1 MSKEVMAAISHTYG
15 LASYSTPEL
24 RSLFDDWLGEIEHM
38 VMELVHT
45 MKTADPDQIAA
56 RLNIQPDSVLFI
68 LGKLAR
74 EGKVSLQEASSENGR
89 IARHTGAREK
99 GKIALLR
106 KKQ

>member
-38 VMELVHT
+38 VTELVHT
-45 MKTADPDQIAA
+45 MKTTDPDQIAA

-74 EGKVSLQEASSENGR
+74 EGKVSLQASSENER